1 MRLAMRQR
9 IEVGETIPSYARD
22 NRLQIK
28 DADRIAAMGDGGVN
42 PTGYVVKM
50 RLYGGERNNLRSP
63 PYASMSPLAQRQ
75 GSAAPGFA
83 CP

>member
-1 MRLAMRQR
+1 MRQR
-9 IEVGETIPSYARD
+9 IEVGETLPSYARD

-28 DADRIAAMGDGGVN
+28 NADWIAATGDGGVN
-42 PTGYVVKM
+42 PSGYVAKM
-50 RLYGGERNNLRSP
+50 RLYGGECNNPHSP
-63 PYASMSPLAQRQ
+63 PYASMSTLAAAQ